1 MPTPTK
7 GPRLGGSPA
16 HQKLMLANL
25 ATSLFE
31 HGRITTTETKAK
43 RLRPLAEKLVT
54 FAKRGDLHARRQ
66 VMTTIRDKDV
76 VHTLF
81 AEIGP
86 RYENRPGGYTRITKV
101 GPRKGD
107 NAPMAI
113 IELVEA
119 LTVSQQAVGE
129 AERARGT
136 TFATGAGTAAASG
149 EVTAGAT
156 PVTDTEGTGESTG
169 PGGDTSPAVTDGSV
183 DDESQAVVTDVFT
196 PDGER
201 QDDGDVTPEP
211 IAENAA
217 VVDDPS
223 LSPEVAAAA
232 AAEIEAAELG
242 DAATAGRQAPGGEAA
257 PDPK

>member
-1 MPTPTK
+1 
-7 GPRLGGSPA
+7 
-16 HQKLMLANL
+16 MLANL

-136 TFATGAGTAAASG
+136 TFAAGAGAAAASG
-149 EVTAGAT
+149 EVTADAVET
-156 PVTDTEGTGESTG
+156 AEAPAA
-169 PGGDTSPAVTDGSV
+169 GD
-183 DDESQAVVTDVFT
+183 DDAQEIVTDVFV

-211 IAENAA
+211 TAENG
-217 VVDDPS
+217 VVVEGDNV
-223 LSPEVAAAA
+223 SPELADAA
-232 AAEIEAAELG
+232 AAEINAAEQG
-242 DAATAGRQAPGGEAA
+242 DAATASQHAPGGEAA